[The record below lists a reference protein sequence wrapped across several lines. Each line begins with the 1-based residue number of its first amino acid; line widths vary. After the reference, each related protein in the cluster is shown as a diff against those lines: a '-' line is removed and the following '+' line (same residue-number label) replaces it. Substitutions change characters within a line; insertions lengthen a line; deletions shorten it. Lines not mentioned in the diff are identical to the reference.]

1 MMKGINFVLVAVVLS
16 VVCGERIVLN
26 CRKDLKSQIEDAE
39 NGSEILAPSGGCEFV
54 LHKHV
59 NVTRDD
65 ITIRGLRARVR
76 DGYPEP
82 ILNVTGDRF
91 VMTDFELTGNA
102 DSILDGLRETLVY
115 LHGNDFD
122 IRRGKVSLASRDAIG
137 IQPVWFSP
145 NKRIDRG
152 RVSDIVGYRNS
163 RETVSLGNFPLLDFD
178 TGDYGTE
185 EERKTV
191 YVSNVHLE
199 NIRAYGSELKGAL
212 EVSDGV
218 EDIVVKNIYAE
229 DCRYGIAI
237 QDHGVSEYESNNR
250 VSVSNLIVFDSDFAV
265 LSQTNP
271 IPHSDISFKRVLATD
286 CTRGLRMRHIARLR
300 MDDVRVLESGGY
312 FLVQRGRSLNEF
324 EDCPSLRIRDLLIS
338 GGGAQAVAIQ
348 QSSGVSLTGISLA
361 EEPKVSKFDVGVQ
374 FMEEKGKSAK
384 NELEIK
390 QSFLDPA
397 REDDIKIVPATPV
410 PEPTEEATEPP
421 ETPLPEVEPPAFT
434 EAPKPDRGG
443 DPMVF
448 LRCSRD
454 LEQQLAEAEP
464 YATLI
469 GPSYCTFKV
478 RRTIKLRQPQILT
491 GLKVQLVG
499 DTSTPIFSIESEDVK
514 IFQFSLKGNGRGAPL
529 MVIISGG
536 NFFIEDGS
544 FSSTDGDAVA
554 LEPRNDATSLEGG
567 HFRRLRGNRIG
578 GYLLSLRAGSKPKA
592 FAKNFFIEDLSLTKG
607 GGVLKM
613 NDGVENVFAHDLS
626 ARDCKTAVLIKHNG
640 SKSLVSSAFVTSL
653 SAKNCNRG
661 VQATN
666 GSDRKMHLSMADISL
681 INCVRGIRLTNVKG
695 PRIYGVRIK
704 NSRRDPI
711 TLTSC
716 DFAVLRVVDID
727 GTSPLVI
734 DSAIYIY
741 RSKKVIVATPTI
753 GAETQFNYGLTF
765 DEGNKT
771 PRWARFLMII
781 NEDFAAAK
789 KSPIRIVGG

>member
-1 MMKGINFVLVAVVLS
+1 MKGVDVVVLVAVVLS

-26 CRKDLKSQIEDAE
+26 CRKDLKSQIENAVS
-39 NGSEILAPSGGCEFV
+39 GSEILAPSGGCEFV
-54 LHKHV
+54 LHKHI

-65 ITIRGLRARVR
+65 ITIRGLRATIR

-82 ILNVTGDRF
+82 MLNVTGDRF

-102 DSILDGLRETLVY
+102 ESILDGLRESLVY

-122 IRRGKVSLASRDAIG
+122 IRRGKLSRASRDAIG

-152 RVSDIVGYRNS
+152 RVSDIVGYQNS

-237 QDHGVSEYESNNR
+237 QDHGVSEHESNNR
-250 VSVSNLIVFDSDFAV
+250 VSVSNLVVFDSFFAV

-271 IPHSDISFKRVLATD
+271 IPHSDISFKRVLARH
-286 CTRGLRMRHIARLR
+286 CTRGMRMRHIARLR
-300 MDDVRVLESGGY
+300 MDDVRILESGGP
-312 FLVQRGRSLNEF
+312 FLVSRGRSLNEI
-324 EDCPSLRIRDLLIS
+324 EDCPQLKIKDLLIS
-338 GGGAQAVAIQ
+338 GGGAQAVAIE

-361 EEPKVSKFDVGVQ
+361 EEPEVSNFNVGVQ
-374 FMEEKGKSAK
+374 FMEEKGKSAE
-384 NELEIK
+384 NELKIK

-397 REDDIKIVPATPV
+397 RKDDVKIIPATPV
-410 PEPTEEATEPP
+410 PEPTEEPNEPP
-421 ETPLPEVEPPAFT
+421 ETPLPEVTPPAFT
-434 EAPKPDRGG
+434 EAPKPDRGS
-443 DPMVF
+443 DPVVF
-448 LRCSRD
+448 LKCSRD
-454 LEQQLAEAEP
+454 LEEQLSEAEP

-478 RRTIKLRQPQILT
+478 RRTIKLRQPQILR
-491 GLKVQLVG
+491 GLKVWLEG
-499 DTSTPIFSIESEDVK
+499 DSSTPIFSIESEDVK
-514 IFQFSLKGNGRGAPL
+514 IFEFRLKGNGSRAPL
-529 MVIISGG
+529 IAIISGG
-536 NFFIEDGS
+536 NFFVEDGS

-554 LEPRNDATSLEGG
+554 VEPRNDTTSLEGG
-567 HFRRLRGNRIG
+567 HFRRLRGNGIG
-578 GYLLSLRAGSKPKA
+578 GYLLALRAGSKRAA
-592 FAKNFFIEDLSLTKG
+592 FAKNFFIEDVSLKKG
-607 GGVLKM
+607 GGVLQM

-626 ARDCKTAVLIKHNG
+626 AIDCKTAVLIKHNG
-640 SKSLVSSAFVTSL
+640 SKSMVSSAFVTSL
-653 SAKNCNRG
+653 SARNCDRG
-661 VQATN
+661 VHATS
-666 GSDRKMHLSMADISL
+666 GSERTMHLSMADINL
-681 INCVRGIRLTNVKG
+681 RNCVRGIRLTNVNG
-695 PRIYGVRIK
+695 PRIYRVRIK
-704 NSRRDPI
+704 DSIRDPV

-716 DFAVLRVVDID
+716 DFAVLRDVNID
-727 GTSPLVI
+727 GTSPSAI

-741 RSKKVIVATPTI
+741 RSKKVIVAAPTI
-753 GAETQFNYGLTF
+753 GAQTQFNHGLTF
-765 DEGNKT
+765 DEGNET
-771 PRWARFLMII
+771 PLWAKFLMIV